1 MNQVACQRPDFPAWR
16 RTLAEERVNAAT
28 HGAAFITSVLGALI
42 MAPGIM
48 PNRDAGLVI
57 GCGVYLLSLIAV
69 YASSTLSHSSSSI
82 RWKSFFRRL
91 DQGCIYLLIVATY
104 TPFSLAYLRGG
115 LWLTVLLAMWGVAI
129 FGFVAKLFFAHRVES
144 VTVTSYVFLG
154 WITII
159 AIPSLW
165 RSAPI
170 GAVESMIAGG
180 LCYTIGTVFLIYDE
194 QVRHFHAVW
203 HLLVIAG
210 SACHFLGIL
219 VFVVGGT
226 N

>member
-1 MNQVACQRPDFPAWR
+1 MNEIARERPDFPAWR
-16 RTLAEERVNAAT
+16 RTLEEERINAAT
-28 HGAAFITSVLGALI
+28 HGAAFVLFVVGAVI
-42 MAPGIM
+42 MAAGITA
-48 PNRDAGLVI
+48 NHNARLVI
-57 GCGVYLLSLIAV
+57 GCVVYIASLTAV
-69 YASSTLSHSSSSI
+69 YASSTLSHSSTSI

-129 FGFVAKLFFAHRVES
+129 LGFLAKLVFAHRVET
-144 VTVTSYVFLG
+144 VTITSYVFLG

-170 GAVESMIAGG
+170 GAVASMI
-180 LCYTIGTVFLIYDE
+180 
-194 QVRHFHAVW
+194 
-203 HLLVIAG
+203 
-210 SACHFLGIL
+210 
-219 VFVVGGT
+219 
-226 N
+226 